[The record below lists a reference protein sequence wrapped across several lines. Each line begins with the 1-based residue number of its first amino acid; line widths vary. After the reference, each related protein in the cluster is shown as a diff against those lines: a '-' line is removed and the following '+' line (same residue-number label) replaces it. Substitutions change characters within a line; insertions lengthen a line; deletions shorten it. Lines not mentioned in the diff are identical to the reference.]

1 MFDEVLRN
9 PCLSPM
15 ATTSQLDNLEESLKI
30 LEALTLDAYHS
41 YSYELLEAGIMQST
55 AASQ

>member
-1 MFDEVLRN
+1 
-9 PCLSPM
+9 M